1 MHGTYAVCRH
11 ITGTQ
16 INTWKND
23 LDTPHTHDAA
33 LMVCCKDAGEGLCS
47 ELGTIRSR
55 IKPQATFSFAG
66 DSNKSNVSLTFFEL
80 AWHTAFAVNQQEH
93 VLR

>member
-1 MHGTYAVCRH
+1 MAFMLCVGISLEHKKTRA
-11 ITGTQ
+11 I
-16 INTWKND
+16 ND
-23 LDTPHTHDAA
+23 LDTPQTHDAA